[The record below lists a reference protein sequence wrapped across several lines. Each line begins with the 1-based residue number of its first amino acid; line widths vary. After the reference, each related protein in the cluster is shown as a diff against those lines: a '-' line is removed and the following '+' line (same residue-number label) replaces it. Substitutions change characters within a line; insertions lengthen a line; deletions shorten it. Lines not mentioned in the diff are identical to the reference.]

1 MLYRDYDIVVVGAG
15 HAGCEAAY
23 IASQRGYK
31 TILISQNL
39 DCVAKMSC
47 NPSIGGIGKGH
58 LVRELDALGGIMGK
72 VIDQT
77 MIQFKMLNTKKGPA
91 VQAMRA
97 QADKLDYH
105 VIMKKT
111 LEQQKTLDLF
121 MDTVT
126 DLIVENGKVVGVI
139 TERGN
144 RISAKAVV
152 LTTGT
157 FMEGKIHIGE
167 YNGMHGRLGELSV
180 LGLSANLKRLGFNI
194 GRLKTGT
201 PARVAKRSIDFSQ
214 LEIYPGD
221 PMDYRFSN
229 YCEAPINR
237 PDIPCYVT
245 YTNEKTHEILRNN
258 FHRSPLF
265 SGKIKGIGPRYC
277 PSLEDKVKKFPE
289 RDRHQIYIEP
299 EGLYTDELYLN
310 GCSSSMPED
319 VQYEFLT
326 SIKGFENIEIMRPA
340 YAVEYDYLNPIQ
352 LKPSMETKLIAGLF
366 IAGQTNGTSGYEE
379 AAAQGCMAGINACLY
394 VEETPALIL
403 SRDEAYLGVMIDDLV
418 THGAEEPYRMFTSR
432 AEYRLQLRQDNADT
446 RLSKYAIQHG
456 FVSEQDRLFYEK
468 KHQEVELIRENII
481 NTKLEESDLQKI
493 NIDTV
498 KKGSH
503 WEQYI
508 KHPQTDLVKAYEVYS
523 DHYSQT
529 SKAAF
534 QTAAVEIK
542 YEGYI
547 NRQERAIEKTRKQ
560 ASRQIPADIDYSK
573 ISGLPKESKERLEA
587 VRPEN
592 IGQLSRIPGI
602 RPSDVSIVSIYVYT
616 MTKNKEE
623 NKESEN

>member
-523 DHYSQT
+523 DH
-529 SKAAF
+529 
-534 QTAAVEIK
+534 
-542 YEGYI
+542 
-547 NRQERAIEKTRKQ
+547 
-560 ASRQIPADIDYSK
+560 
-573 ISGLPKESKERLEA
+573 
-587 VRPEN
+587 
-592 IGQLSRIPGI
+592 
-602 RPSDVSIVSIYVYT
+602 
-616 MTKNKEE
+616 
-623 NKESEN
+623 